1 MGLLF
6 RGIVWFSVY
15 VLLVLL
21 PLALAMLGDPIA
33 AARPW
38 SLEFAVAG
46 GFIAYAI
53 IAFEFALV
61 SRLRAASEPF
71 GTDSLLQFHAQMGVA
86 GMLFLLL
93 HVLLLLPH
101 AASASMFNPFAG
113 GVAARSG
120 ALAFWAL
127 LILGVTSAGR
137 SRLRLRYETWQWVH
151 ASAALL
157 VGGSALV
164 HILAVGHYAS
174 RTALRVILI
183 VYALAF
189 VALLLRYRIIR
200 PLRLARLPWEVVS
213 NTDVGGDTR
222 SLVVRPVDHPG
233 LRFQP
238 GQFVWLAT
246 GARPLTAQQHPITIA
261 SSAEP
266 DEAHHIELAI
276 KAFGDWSGNVVPQLH
291 AGARVWLDGPYG
303 ALTPDRFPGQGFV
316 LIAGGIGITP
326 MLSILRT
333 MRDRD
338 DVRPVVLIYAANRPE
353 RMVFRDELTA
363 LQSELNL
370 RIVLVYESPP
380 PDWRGEHGLVTT
392 ELLRRHLP
400 KQYKRYQYFVCG
412 PAPMMDLL
420 EDALLEVG
428 VPAAQISTERFNM
441 G

>member
-222 SLVVRPVDHPG
+222 SLV
-233 LRFQP
+233 
-238 GQFVWLAT
+238 
-246 GARPLTAQQHPITIA
+246 
-261 SSAEP
+261 
-266 DEAHHIELAI
+266 
-276 KAFGDWSGNVVPQLH
+276 
-291 AGARVWLDGPYG
+291 
-303 ALTPDRFPGQGFV
+303 
-316 LIAGGIGITP
+316 
-326 MLSILRT
+326 
-333 MRDRD
+333 
-338 DVRPVVLIYAANRPE
+338 
-353 RMVFRDELTA
+353 
-363 LQSELNL
+363 
-370 RIVLVYESPP
+370 
-380 PDWRGEHGLVTT
+380 
-392 ELLRRHLP
+392 
-400 KQYKRYQYFVCG
+400 
-412 PAPMMDLL
+412 
-420 EDALLEVG
+420 
-428 VPAAQISTERFNM
+428 
-441 G
+441 

>member
-6 RGIVWFSVY
+6 RGIVWFGAY

-21 PLALAMLGDPIA
+21 PLGLALLGDPLA

-38 SLEFAVAG
+38 SLEFAVAA

-93 HVLLLLPH
+93 HVLILMPH
-101 AASASMFNPFAG
+101 GVTASMFNPFAG
-113 GVAARSG
+113 GVAGRSG

-137 SRLRLRYETWQWVH
+137 SRLRLRYETWQWIH
-151 ASAALL
+151 AIAALL
-157 VGGSALV
+157 VGGAALA
-164 HILAVGHYAS
+164 HILAVDHYAS
-174 RTALRVILI
+174 RASLKVIVTA
-183 VYALAF
+183 YAVAF
-189 VALLLRYRIIR
+189 VALLLRYRVIR
-200 PLRLARLPWEVVS
+200 PLRLARRPWEVVS

-222 SLVVRPVDHPG
+222 SLIVRPLGHPG
-233 LRFQP
+233 LQFQP

-246 GARPLTAQQHPITIA
+246 GSRPLTAQQHPITIA

-266 DEAHHIELAI
+266 DETRHVELAI
-276 KAFGDWSGNVVPQLH
+276 KAFGDWSGKVVPQLQ

-333 MRDRD
+333 MRDRG
-338 DVRPVVLIYAANRPE
+338 DVRPVVLVYAANRPE
-353 RMVFRDELTA
+353 RMVFRAELDA
-363 LQSELNL
+363 LQSGLNL
-370 RIVLVYESPP
+370 RIVLLYESPP
-380 PDWRGEHGLVTT
+380 PDWRGERGLVTT

-400 KQYKRYQYFVCG
+400 QQYKRYQYFVCG

-420 EDALLEVG
+420 EDELLEVG
-428 VPAAQISTERFNM
+428 VPPAQICTERFNM